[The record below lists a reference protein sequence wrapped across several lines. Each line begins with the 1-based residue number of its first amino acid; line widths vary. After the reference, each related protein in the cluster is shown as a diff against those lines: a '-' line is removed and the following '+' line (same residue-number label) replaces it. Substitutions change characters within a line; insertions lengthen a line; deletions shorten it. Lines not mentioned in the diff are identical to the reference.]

1 MVVDAGRA
9 TAEDSKSSVER
20 KAERATMM
28 CVFCEVLLVLL
39 VLGCLCYREVV
50 VK

>member
-28 CVFCEVLLVLL
+28 CFVKYYW
-39 VLGCLCYREVV
+39 YRWCWDVYVIER
-50 VK
+50 